1 MPIGLKS
8 VLTQGS
14 DLYFLFS
21 FLKRLTT
28 PFEKTKAYQLGI
40 IDKNGKNLIKKR
52 DFETQEQK
60 DAYTMMDTLIF
71 NLKKLLGKVPGGKSR
86 IASYAA
92 ALFLIKEQY
101 NLNDSNVD
109 SICKKI
115 GINKLDIVLE
125 SNNWYML
132 DDGSIAPG
140 IYRIHENKLINK
152 TCCLT
157 QLLLHSICF
166 ISLHCFYCFDLLF
179 ESALTII
186 IKYFII

>member
-52 DFETQEQK
+52 DFENQEQK

-92 ALFLIKEQY
+92 AL
-101 NLNDSNVD
+101 
-109 SICKKI
+109 
-115 GINKLDIVLE
+115 
-125 SNNWYML
+125 
-132 DDGSIAPG
+132 
-140 IYRIHENKLINK
+140 
-152 TCCLT
+152 
-157 QLLLHSICF
+157 LLLREEKNL
-166 ISLHCFYCFDLLF
+166 SLL
-179 ESALTII
+179 
-186 IKYFII
+186 